1 MSCDIQQLATPEKH
15 FLEYSIFRICI
26 FLFFSTV
33 SALCDFQEA
42 IECRE
47 NTEFCKEIMS
57 ARVKR
62 MLMMAT
68 EKDQYTEDRLNQPM
82 WETTK
87 GSNLYDFNLSYL
99 RKHFEKDSENGA
111 TVNENINPQDVEDSL
126 FSKYSS
132 SMVNEMT
139 NASSSVGCG
148 KTSNE
153 NYVNCNSNISNF
165 DVTTR
170 KINILSFEII
180 PPVDLPVQSPEP
192 HRNICIFL
200 IHKKFKFCFF
210 IS

>member
-1 MSCDIQQLATPEKH
+1 MIEEFTYILGC
-15 FLEYSIFRICI
+15 CI
-26 FLFFSTV
+26 FVYTENVFLVNIYYSVTSC

-47 NTEFCKEIMS
+47 NTELCKEIMS

-62 MLMMAT
+62 MLITAMAT

-87 GSNLYDFNLSYL
+87 GSNFYDSNLSYL

-126 FSKYSS
+126 FSKNSS
-132 SMVNEMT
+132 SMVDEMT
-139 NASSSVGCG
+139 NASSTVGCG

-180 PPVDLPVQSPEP
+180 PPVDLPVQSPEGGE
-192 HRNICIFL
+192 NVFMIVT
-200 IHKKFKFCFF
+200 
-210 IS
+210 